1 MNIRNYYLSTKVGKF
16 SMKISDTFH
25 YAGIDFWKWL
35 AVKSDIMHFKRRFV
49 YPLTFIGGFIYGY
62 VFVSYLYGKNI
73 VENSF
78 NMPSS

>member
-35 AVKSDIMHFKRRFV
+35 AAKSDIMHFKRRLV
-49 YPLTFIGGFIYGY
+49 YPLTFLSGFIYGY